1 MYRRVTLHTNMYKKY
16 PSVYSRAEAARL
28 ELSLVL
34 SSGEK
39 MAVQNTA
46 LAAQRAT
53 HGTTEQAWWG
63 PWGAF
68 GQLFSQ
74 PIPSLCIAHCRTRAG
89 RAYRGNRWQKS
100 FLIHCTRHFIGNL
113 FIIFFFL
120 FFSKTHRTPTLGS
133 CWHSILWLSFFQLR
147 ILHSRLKT
155 SENGNSVHFHLR
167 NGDGKATQ
175 ST

>member
-46 LAAQRAT
+46 LAAQCAT

-63 PWGAF
+63 P
-68 GQLFSQ
+68 
-74 PIPSLCIAHCRTRAG
+74 
-89 RAYRGNRWQKS
+89 
-100 FLIHCTRHFIGNL
+100 
-113 FIIFFFL
+113 
-120 FFSKTHRTPTLGS
+120 
-133 CWHSILWLSFFQLR
+133 
-147 ILHSRLKT
+147 
-155 SENGNSVHFHLR
+155 
-167 NGDGKATQ
+167 
-175 ST
+175 